1 MRIEYICHSC
11 LFIDTGDTTL
21 VFDPWFKGSV
31 YMNQWFLFPGPVETT
46 QLAPVKNILYSHGH
60 EDHLHLDSL
69 KELNK
74 DANIFYP
81 FQWRRGAK
89 EFFSENGFNKLTEA
103 VSFKDYRISPTT
115 TVTYIGFAL
124 ESVIVVQVGETVIVN
139 LNDALNSH
147 HQNVVEMF
155 LREIKKRWPK
165 IDYLFSGWSGAG
177 YFPNTV
183 HYKTKNDFETGLIR
197 EQYFAHNFA
206 KIVQVLQPERAI
218 PFGPGFALLN
228 EDKRWINE
236 VKFDREK
243 FEPYY
248 SEHLDKNH
256 NIEFFVINPGDYFD
270 ENGLQKISP
279 WHKRF
284 EDFSIAEL
292 VEQEFTFEM
301 KATENVAF
309 CSEEEAEQIRLS
321 LKKCLDDNRPLF
333 DPFVLSTASFS
344 IRIDN
349 LKTNNFFNVRFIDG
363 QFFVTRES
371 EPHVGHRLL
380 IRTKSHLLHYAV
392 ENEWGGDVLTIGY
405 GIDVDVYDELT
416 LEQNLDIV
424 CVRLITR
431 YPTASGSLR
440 KDPFRA
446 INYFIKHPMMGKL
459 AIKQKLKLRNT
470 INKFPYNERDHWI
483 SWSKCDLCKVCNL
496 PLLSWEM
503 GEQMKIASGQ

>member
-11 LFIDTGDTTL
+11 LLIDTGDTTL

-31 YMNQWFLFPGPVETT
+31 YLNQWFLFPGPVETK
-46 QLAPVKNILYSHGH
+46 QLRPVKNILYSHGH

-69 KELNK
+69 KELNPG
-74 DANIFYP
+74 ARIFYP

-89 EFFSENGFNKLTEA
+89 SFFHENGFQNLTEA
-103 VSFKDYRISPTT
+103 VSFKNYRISPTT

-124 ESVIVVQVGETVIVN
+124 ESVIVVQTGTTVLVN

-155 LREIKKRWPK
+155 LKEIKKRWPK

-206 KIVQVLQPERAI
+206 KIIQYLQPERAI

-236 VKFDREK
+236 VKFDRHAL
-243 FEPYY
+243 PSYY
-248 SEHLDKNH
+248 DEHLEKNSGI
-256 NIEFFVINPGDYFD
+256 NFFVINPGDYF
-270 ENGLQKISP
+270 EGETFYKISP

-284 EDFSIAEL
+284 EEKTIAEL
-292 VEQEFTFEM
+292 VQEEFQEEI
-301 KATENVAF
+301 KAAGIPAR
-309 CSEEEAEQIRLS
+309 CSEEDAENIRAKL
-321 LKKCLDDNRPLF
+321 LACLGDNQTLF
-333 DPFVLSTASFS
+333 DPLVLSTAAFS
-344 IRIDN
+344 IRVEN
-349 LKTNNFFNVRFIDG
+349 LEQKKFFNVRFSGDHFI
-363 QFFVTRES
+363 VTRDA
-371 EPHVGHRLL
+371 EPAAGHRLL
-380 IRTKSHLLHYAV
+380 LRTKSHLLLYAV
-392 ENEWGGDVLTIGY
+392 ENSWGGDVLTIGY

-431 YPTASGSLR
+431 YPTAAESLR

-446 INYFIKHPMMGKL
+446 ISYFIKHPMMSKL
-459 AIKQKLKLRNT
+459 AIRQKLKLRNT
-470 INKFPYNERDHWI
+470 VNKFPYNERDHWI
-483 SWSKCDLCKVCNL
+483 SWSKCDLCQVCNL

-503 GEQMKIASGQ
+503 GEQMTKN

>member
-1 MRIEYICHSC
+1 
-11 LFIDTGDTTL
+11 
-21 VFDPWFKGSV
+21 
-31 YMNQWFLFPGPVETT
+31 MNQWFLFPGPVETK

-69 KELNK
+69 KELNPE
-74 DANIFYP
+74 AQVFYP
-81 FQWRRGAK
+81 YQWRRGAK
-89 EFFSENGFNKLTEA
+89 EYFTEA
-103 VSFKDYRISPTT
+103 GFDNLIEATSFKAYRISPTT

-124 ESVIVVQVGETVIVN
+124 ESVIVIQVGDIIIVN

-206 KIVQVLQPERAI
+206 KIIQYLQPDRAI
-218 PFGPGFALLN
+218 PFGPGFALLS
-228 EDKRWINE
+228 EDKLWINE
-236 VKFDREK
+236 VKFARE
-243 FEPYY
+243 ELVSYY
-248 SEHLDKNH
+248 NEHLEKNH

-270 ENGLQKISP
+270 EKGFHKISP
-279 WHKRF
+279 WHKRY
-284 EDFSIAEL
+284 EEKTVAEL
-292 VEQEFTFEM
+292 VEEEFFEEM
-301 KATENVAF
+301 KAAKKVIP
-309 CSEEEAEQIRLS
+309 CSEEEAEIIRTKLQI
-321 LKKCLDDNRPLF
+321 CLDDNRNLF

-344 IRIDN
+344 VCVDN
-349 LKTNNFFNVRFIDG
+349 LEKDKFYNVRFIDG
-363 QFFVTRES
+363 HFYVTRAAQA
-371 EPHVGHRLL
+371 HVGHRLL
-380 IRTKSHLLHYAV
+380 LRTKSHLLRYAV
-392 ENEWGGDVLTIGY
+392 ENNWGGDVLTIGY

-446 INYFIKHPMMGKL
+446 INYFIKHPMMTKL
-459 AIKQKLKLRNT
+459 AIQQKLKLRNT
-470 INKFPYNERDHWI
+470 VNKFPYNERDHWI

-503 GEQMKIASGQ
+503 GEQMEKKAV

>member
-31 YMNQWFLFPGPVETT
+31 YLNQWFLFPGPIETK
-46 QLAPVKNILYSHGH
+46 QLQPVKNILYSHGH

-69 KELNK
+69 KELNHE
-74 DANIFYP
+74 ATVFYP
-81 FQWRRGAK
+81 YQWRRGAK
-89 EFFSENGFNKLTEA
+89 EFFHENGFSNFIEA
-103 VSFKDYRISPTT
+103 VSFKAYRISPST
-115 TVTYIGFAL
+115 TVTYLGFAL
-124 ESVIVVQVGETVIVN
+124 ESVIVIESGETVIVN

-147 HQNVVEMF
+147 HENVVHMF
-155 LREIKKRWPK
+155 LKEIKKRWPK

-206 KIVQVLQPERAI
+206 KIIHHLQPKRSI

-236 VKFDREK
+236 VKFDREEL
-243 FEPYY
+243 EPYY
-248 SEHLDKNH
+248 NEYIEKNPAL
-256 NIEFFVINPGDYFD
+256 EFFVINPGDYF
-270 ENGLQKISP
+270 EGETFHKVSP

-284 EDFSIAEL
+284 TEKTIAEL
-292 VEQEFTFEM
+292 VHEEFPEEL
-301 KATENVAF
+301 KETEIPVH
-309 CSEEEAEQIRLS
+309 CSEEAAENIRVKLA
-321 LKKCLDDNRPLF
+321 KCLNDNRKLYDPL
-333 DPFVLSTASFS
+333 VLSNATFS
-344 IRIDN
+344 IRLEN
-349 LKTNNFFNVRFIDG
+349 LEQKKYYNIHFTGDHFIVARDA
-363 QFFVTRES
+363 
-371 EPHVGHRLL
+371 EPHPGHRLL
-380 IRTKSHLLHYAV
+380 LRTKSNLLHYAV
-392 ENEWGGDVLTIGY
+392 ENSWGGDVLTIGY

-431 YPTASGSLR
+431 YPTTTESLR

-446 INYFIKHPMMGKL
+446 INYFIKHPMMSKL

-470 INKFPYNERDHWI
+470 VNKFPYNERDHWI

-503 GEQMKIASGQ
+503 GEQMEGWG

>member
-11 LFIDTGDTTL
+11 IFIDTCDTTL

-31 YMNQWFLFPGPVETT
+31 YMNQWFLFPGPVETK

-69 KELNK
+69 KELNP
-74 DANIFYP
+74 DARVFYP
-81 FQWRRGAK
+81 YQWRRGAK
-89 EFFSENGFNKLTEA
+89 EYFSEAGFDNLTEA
-103 VSFKDYRISPTT
+103 TSFKAYKISPTT

-124 ESVIVVQVGETVIVN
+124 ESVIVVQIGETIIVN

-206 KIVQVLQPERAI
+206 KIIQSLQPGRAI

-236 VKFDREK
+236 VKFSRE
-243 FEPYY
+243 ELVNYY
-248 SEHLDKNH
+248 NEHLEKN
-256 NIEFFVINPGDYFD
+256 NGIEFFVINPGDYFD
-270 ENGLQKISP
+270 EKGFHKVSP

-284 EDFSIAEL
+284 EEKTVDEL
-292 VEQEFTFEM
+292 VKEEFHHEISE
-301 KATENVAF
+301 TEKIIL
-309 CSEEEAEQIRLS
+309 CTEEEAEQIRIKLQ
-321 LKKCLDDNRPLF
+321 KCLDDNRGLY
-333 DPFVLSTASFS
+333 DPVVLSTASFS
-344 IRIDN
+344 VRVDN
-349 LKTNNFFNVRFIDG
+349 LNANQFYNVRFTNGHFSVQRDSK
-363 QFFVTRES
+363 THAE
-371 EPHVGHRLL
+371 HRLL
-380 IRTKSHLLHYAV
+380 LRTKSHLLHYAV
-392 ENEWGGDVLTIGY
+392 ENNWGGDVLTIGY

-431 YPTASGSLR
+431 YPTATGSLK

-446 INYFIKHPMMGKL
+446 LNYFIKHPMMAKL
-459 AIKQKLKLRNT
+459 AITQKFKMRSAV
-470 INKFPYNERDHWI
+470 NKFPYNERDHWI

-503 GEQMKIASGQ
+503 GEQLELKS

>member
-31 YMNQWFLFPGPVETT
+31 YLNQWFLFPGPVETKK
-46 QLAPVKNILYSHGH
+46 LHSADNILYSHGH

-69 KELNK
+69 KELN
-74 DANIFYP
+74 AGAAVFFPY
-81 FQWRRGAK
+81 QWRRGAK
-89 EFFSENGFNKLTEA
+89 AFFHENGFENFTEA
-103 VSFKDYRISPTT
+103 VSFKAYRISPTT
-115 TVTYIGFAL
+115 TLTYIGFAL
-124 ESVIVVQVGETVIVN
+124 ESVIVVQVGETIIVN

-147 HQNVVEMF
+147 HENVVEMF
-155 LREIKKRWPK
+155 LKEIKKRWPK

-206 KIVQVLQPERAI
+206 KIIYSLQPKRAI
-218 PFGPGFALLN
+218 PFSPGFALLQK
-228 EDKRWINE
+228 DKQWINE
-236 VKFDREK
+236 VKFARE
-243 FEPYY
+243 ELENYY
-248 SEHLDKNH
+248 NEHLEKNPA
-256 NIEFFVINPGDYFD
+256 IEFFVLNPGDYFED
-270 ENGLQKISP
+270 ETFHQISP

-284 EDFSIAEL
+284 REKTVSEL
-292 VEQEFTFEM
+292 VQEEFSQEI
-301 KATENVAF
+301 KEAALPVS
-309 CSEEEAEQIRLS
+309 CSEETAENIKVKLR
-321 LKKCLDDNRPLF
+321 KCLNDNRKLF
-333 DPFVLSTASFS
+333 DPLVLSNATFS
-344 IRIDN
+344 ILVEN
-349 LKTNNFFNVRFIDG
+349 LEQNKYFNVQFASGRFVVERDA
-363 QFFVTRES
+363 Q
-371 EPHVGHRLL
+371 PHAGHRLL
-380 IRTKSHLLHYAV
+380 LRTKSNLLHYAV
-392 ENEWGGDVLTIGY
+392 ENIWGGDVLTIGY

-431 YPTASGSLR
+431 YPTAAGSLR

-446 INYFIKHPMMGKL
+446 IKYFIKHPMMSKL
-459 AIKQKLKLRNT
+459 AIRQKLKLRNT
-470 INKFPYNERDHWI
+470 VNKFPYNERDHWI

-503 GEQMKIASGQ
+503 GEQMKG